1 MDPSIFTSGQDP
13 LWNVFERLAVEL
25 AVLIIILPVIY
36 RRFANNK
43 EHLFPFF
50 LMGIMIFLVCVL
62 LKRVEIQMGM
72 VLGLFAIFSIL
83 RFRTYNFSTKD
94 MSYLFAVIGLSAI
107 NAMFDFP
114 RPILGTSLFNLIV
127 ILSIFGLESYFK
139 GVSPAAYIKSEKK
152 KKKGEKKSDKK
163 SDKKLKKKKS
173 EKAIQL
179 VYDNLKLLQADKSE
193 DLLADLSIRTGKII
207 SEVEIRR
214 IDLIN
219 GTAVLRVYSV
229 KKTAGVDHI

>member
-1 MDPSIFTSGQDP
+1 MDLETIKAVQDP
-13 LWNVFERLAVEL
+13 LIGTLERLAVEL
-25 AVLIIILPVIY
+25 VVLIVIIPVIY

-62 LKRVEIQMGM
+62 LKNVEIQMGM

-114 RPILGTSLFNLIV
+114 RPILGTTLFNV
-127 ILSIFGLESYFK
+127 IIILAILGLELYFK
-139 GVSPAAYIKSEKK
+139 GVVPVSDQKNEKKKNKKEDKKSEKK
-152 KKKGEKKSDKK
+152 S
-163 SDKKLKKKKS
+163 KKKKATES
-173 EKAIQL
+173 IQL
-179 VYDNLKLLQADKSE
+179 IYDNLSLLDADRSS
-193 DLLADLSIRTGKII
+193 DLLADLSRRTGKSI
-207 SEVEIRR
+207 SDVKIRR
-214 IDLIN
+214 IDLVS
-219 GTAVLRVYSV
+219 GTAELRVYS
-229 KKTAGVDHI
+229 KKDAPVED

>member
-1 MDPSIFTSGQDP
+1 MDVETITAVQDP
-13 LWNVFERLAVEL
+13 IWGVLERLAVEL
-25 AVLIIILPVIY
+25 AVLIVIIPVIY

-62 LKRVEIQMGM
+62 LKSVEIQMGM

-114 RPILGTSLFNLIV
+114 RPILGTTLFNV
-127 ILSIFGLESYFK
+127 IIIFAILGLELYFK
-139 GVSPAAYIKSEKK
+139 GVTTGVDIKIEKK
-152 KKKGEKKSDKK
+152 KKKKDDKKQEKKSKNKK
-163 SDKKLKKKKS
+163 SG
-173 EKAIQL
+173 KAIQL
-179 VYDNLKLLQADKSE
+179 VYDNISLLNADKYE
-193 DLLADLSIRTGKII
+193 DLLADLSRRTGKSI
-207 SEVEIRR
+207 SEVKIRR
-214 IDLIN
+214 IDLVN
-219 GTAVLRVYSV
+219 GTAELRVYPV
-229 KKTAGVDHI
+229 KKATEED

>member
-1 MDPSIFTSGQDP
+1 MNIETNTLVQDP
-13 LWNVFERLAVEL
+13 IWGVLQRLAVEI
-25 AVLIIILPVIY
+25 AVLILIIPVIY

-62 LKRVEIQMGM
+62 LKNVEIQMGM

-114 RPILGTSLFNLIV
+114 RPILGTTLFNAII
-127 ILSIFGLESYFK
+127 ILSILGLELYFRGKVTDTEVK
-139 GVSPAAYIKSEKK
+139 GEKKK

-163 SDKKLKKKKS
+163 SKIKKNS
-173 EKAIQL
+173 NTIQL
-179 VYDNLKLLQADKSE
+179 VYDNLGLLNADKTE
-193 DLLADLSIRTGKII
+193 ELLADLSRRTGKKIN
-207 SEVEIRR
+207 EVVIRR
-214 IDLIN
+214 MDLIKN
-219 GTAVLRVYSV
+219 TAELEVFYNE
-229 KKTAGVDHI
+229 KGKPEDQ